1 MKKNGRTLLEDLK
14 LIKRGMKEFGTFLPG
29 QLRLLFIYSA
39 ITMAIPYIGIY
50 MTSIVINELS
60 SQRRIW
66 VLTASVS
73 AAVILT
79 FILTLVSAFMNKRIS
94 VGYSQLFSAHE
105 IRLNEKAN
113 AMKYSLLEEEKIR
126 ELRDEVSGN
135 INCSGAG
142 MGSLYWDCESIFK
155 ALLSGVISILLLASH
170 AGIKGTTVSFS
181 GTLFGFANS
190 VWGYLALIIIIIIS
204 AAVSSKMTSRIFD
217 ISFDVFK
224 NGAKYNR
231 YADYYKLE
239 YLSDDKSAQDVR
251 LYSQKN
257 LIQNEVLD
265 KCYIPFAE
273 GDKREK
279 DASSKNNGI
288 MLLLSALVGGAVYIL
303 VGAKAMNGSIGLGN
317 VLLIYSAVTLLIKA
331 LTDFVMTFTDLRNNN
346 EHLIRYF
353 DYISLEEESESSA
366 KDTSDA
372 GRAAEVRVDHVSFK
386 YLGSKNYAL
395 KNVSLSIDNGQKI
408 AIVGA
413 NGSGKT
419 TLVKLIC
426 GLYSPGAGNILID
439 GQDVSALSFEEYKK
453 EFAVVFQDVFAF
465 SFPLGDNVSCRPEAE
480 TDSRKL
486 EQSLRDAG
494 LWERVEEFPKK
505 GRTNLNKDLD
515 SAGVALSGGELQRL
529 MLARALYK
537 DEASVVILDE
547 PTAALD
553 PIAESRMY
561 DKYHEMTKDKTS
573 IFISHR
579 LSSTK
584 FCDRILYMENGR
596 IAEEGTHDE
605 LMALQG
611 AYAAMFRTQAQYY
624 EKGENKKQLGRAAAE
639 A

>member
-426 GLYSPGAGNILID
+426 GLYDAAEGTIRINDTI
-439 GQDVSALSFEEYKK
+439 VSAKNRSGCGKWLS
-453 EFAVVFQDVFAF
+453 VVFQDF
-465 SFPLGDNVSCRPEAE
+465 SLLALSIGKNVSASQEYDQSKVW
-480 TDSRKL
+480 DSLEKVGIKEKILKYPKRL
-486 EQSLRDAG
+486 EQSLY
-494 LWERVEEFPKK
+494 
-505 GRTNLNKDLD
+505 KDYD
-515 SAGVALSGGELQRL
+515 DEGVDLSGGEAQKIAI
-529 MLARALYK
+529 ARSIYK
-537 DEASVVILDE
+537 DAALFILDE

-553 PIAESRMY
+553 PFAEY
-561 DKYHEMTKDKTS
+561 EIFTKMNEISQDKTT

-579 LSSTK
+579 LYSCK
-584 FCDRILYMENGR
+584 FCDKVIVMDGGE
-596 IAEEGTHDE
+596 IVQAGTHDE
-605 LMALQG
+605 LVHIAGKYSEMWN
-611 AYAAMFRTQAQYY
+611 TQAQHYV
-624 EKGENKKQLGRAAAE
+624 KDGI
-639 A
+639 